1 MRKLFLLIP
10 LLLFACSPVF
20 RRPDPIDSL
29 AITEI
34 ANVDSVQTILSNLE
48 DERKALS
55 DPNTNAGRKIYS
67 ERILKFRLIDSLAA
81 EHFPVFWANTLASSN
96 PDSFL
101 TAKLDSLLLRYDNPD
116 STDDR
121 GQPIAAKIRKFL
133 DKTPQARKD
142 ILKSARGLGKVLY
155 LSRND
160 SLIVLEQ
167 YNYAMFSSSIT
178 RRQALKKYFRQRW
191 WENQGTTFTAFKVGS
206 PTEFDNKLAAVT
218 AGYIEFED
226 KDF

>member
-1 MRKLFLLIP
+1 MKNIFLILP
-10 LLLFACSPVF
+10 LLLFACSSQSV
-20 RRPDPIDSL
+20 DLSS
-29 AITEI
+29 AIIEI
-34 ANVDSVQTILSNLE
+34 VNVDSVQTILIGLE
-48 DERKALS
+48 GERKALP

-81 EHFPVFWANTLASSN
+81 KHFPVFWTNTLESSN

-101 TAKLDSLLLRYDNPD
+101 TAKLDSLLLRYDHSD

-121 GQPIAAKIRKFL
+121 GQPIAVKIRKFL
-133 DKTPQARKD
+133 NKTSQERKD
-142 ILKSARGLGKVLY
+142 LLKAARGIGKMLY

-160 SLIVLEQ
+160 SLIVVEQ
-167 YNYAMFSSSIT
+167 WNYAMFLPSIT

-191 WENQGTTFTAFKVGS
+191 WEGQGNTFTAFKVGS
-206 PTEFDNKLAAVT
+206 PTEFDNKLAVVT
-218 AGYIEFED
+218 NGYIEFED